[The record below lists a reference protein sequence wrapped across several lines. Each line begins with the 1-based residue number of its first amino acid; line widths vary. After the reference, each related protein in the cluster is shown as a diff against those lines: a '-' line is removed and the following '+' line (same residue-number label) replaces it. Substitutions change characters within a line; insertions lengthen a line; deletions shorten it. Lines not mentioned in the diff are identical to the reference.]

1 MRVSGFIVVVAL
13 LTSPAYATTDGHDY
27 FIVRNP
33 LTLKCSV
40 AEGAPLSTPRT
51 RIDDRLSFQS
61 RKDAE
66 DGLRMMRV
74 CSAAHQKSPLPAN

>member
-1 MRVSGFIVVVAL
+1 MRMSDFILAGAL
-13 LTSPAYATTDGHDY
+13 LIAPAYGKSDGPDY

-33 LTLKCSV
+33 ATLKCAV
-40 AEGAPLSTPRT
+40 AEGAALSTPRT

-74 CSAAHQKSPLPAN
+74 CSALQQSRR